1 MKRYQ
6 CGGNDMG
13 DIIKINNDK
22 LTPVDESQGLVEITE
37 GLLLDARSSLA
48 KRKQ

>member
-22 LTPVDESQGLVEITE
+22 VKSFLFSTLENDVKMWVDFIGSI
-37 GLLLDARSSLA
+37 
-48 KRKQ
+48 